1 MAVIQISK
9 IQVRRGRK
17 NSDVGVPQLS
27 SAEFA
32 WAVDTQELFIGNG
45 SITEGAPYV
54 GNTKI
59 LTEHDNIL
67 ELASAYTFGS
77 GPDTT
82 ITQSVSRS
90 LQGKIDEIEVSV
102 TDFGAD
108 PSGETASDTA
118 FENAFTELFRNVDP
132 RFKRIL
138 KVPNGTY
145 EFASNLHIPS
155 GAYIRGDNPAQTIL
169 SIGNNDIF
177 YVSEDGTEKGSF
189 SSSDRPH
196 DIAIENITINHA
208 NGQTDITGA
217 VDCTFTNVRWTSDY
231 VLSNTPV
238 FVPENA
244 HAIYVIPA
252 VSIGGN
258 IVFNGS
264 GVSSTIT
271 TPYTTSFSVTINT
284 TINSLNADPVFSQ
297 DFVASPSDNG
307 IKITSKDEAEV
318 AATIAANFTV
328 TSLPSNL
335 GSVATIV
342 PLLVEYDDGSGSV
355 FASVHWEN
363 DTFGT
368 RVNNITFDKCRFRF
382 TPVGVECVQSTVLET
397 QIYFKNCS
405 FFECDTGIYISGV
418 PQQINNWRI
427 EDSRFEEIANQAF
440 KSIAGRGTVMDRCT
454 FINCGNGTNSASIP
468 VTNIVYFG
476 ESLGNVVLNSSSN
489 RHQAAAITSSALTE
503 AICEVRNSSKTVLI
517 DMNYVDIELSDSLR
531 PMCVLSA
538 NNGYTYVNYTLRLGT
553 YTRTGQIIIT
563 MDSIRR
569 SDSTQ
574 TPVSFTDS
582 YNYSD
587 NSVANPGGIM
597 MTNFEFG
604 VDLQDNVSPTGNE
617 TMVLQYRNPIDIGQ
631 VGQISYSISYGV

>member
-17 NSDVGVPQLS
+17 NSDIGVPQLS

-90 LQGKIDEIEVSV
+90 LQSKIDEIEVSV

-108 PSGETASDTA
+108 PSGETDSHTA
-118 FENAFTELFRNVDP
+118 FENAFLELFRNVDP
-132 RFKRIL
+132 TFKRIL

-145 EFASNLHIPS
+145 VFASDLHIPS
-155 GAYIRGDNPAQTIL
+155 GAYIRGDNPAQTFL
-169 SIGNNDIF
+169 FIGNNNIF
-177 YVSEDGTEKGSF
+177 YVSEDGTQKGEF

-196 DIAIENITINHA
+196 DIVVENITINHA

-217 VDCTFTNVRWTSDY
+217 TDCKFTNVRWTSDY
-231 VLSNTPV
+231 VLNNTPV

-244 HAIYVIPA
+244 HCSYVIPS
-252 VSIGGN
+252 VSTGGN
-258 IVFNGS
+258 IVVAGL

-271 TPYTTSFSVTINT
+271 TPYTTSFSTTLNT
-284 TINSLNADPVFSQ
+284 VINSLNADSVFSQ
-297 DFVASPSDNG
+297 DFVASASVNG
-307 IKITSKDEAEV
+307 IKITSLYEEEV
-318 AATIAANFTV
+318 AATVAASFTV

-335 GSVATIV
+335 GSVAVITPV
-342 PLLVEYDDGSGSV
+342 LTEYDDGSGSV

-368 RVNNITFDKCRFRF
+368 RVNNITFDKCRFVT
-382 TPVGVECVQSTVLET
+382 TPVGVECVQTAVLET
-397 QIYFKNCS
+397 QICFRDCS

-418 PQQINNWRI
+418 LQQENNWRI
-427 EDSRFEEIANQAF
+427 EDSKFEEIANQAF
-440 KSIAGRGTVMDRCT
+440 KATAGRGTALDRCK
-454 FINCGNGTNSASIP
+454 FINCGNGTNAASQPI
-468 VTNIVYFG
+468 TNIVYFG
-476 ESLGNVVLNSSSN
+476 ESLGNVVINSSSN
-489 RHQAAAITSSALTE
+489 RHQAAAITSSELTE
-503 AICEVRNSSKTVLI
+503 AVCEVRNSSRTVLT

-538 NNGYTYVNYTLRLGT
+538 NNSYTYVDYSLRLGT
-553 YTRTGQIIIT
+553 YTRAGRITIT
-563 MDSIRR
+563 MDSVRR

-574 TPVSFTDS
+574 TPVSFIDS

-587 NSVANPGGIM
+587 NSVDNPGGIL

-617 TMVLQYRNPIDIGQ
+617 TMVLQYRNPIGIGQ